1 MTSHARTS
9 PKRGAAAPE
18 RLGLAASIGGW
29 SARHR
34 KTAVF
39 GWLLFVVLATVL
51 GGMAGSLKTTDKD
64 NGLGQSGRADQ
75 MIAAAGLHSPATE
88 TVLIQSSGFTA
99 TDPRFRSTVD
109 DTMAA
114 IRATGAAS
122 AVKSPYTNGTVAPD
136 GHSALVV
143 VTMAGDPGTAGDR
156 VAPVLS
162 AVAGVQA
169 RHGQLTVQ
177 EFGDASADKWFKE
190 AFTHDFSR
198 AEWTAVPLALGIL
211 LIAFGALVAAV
222 LPVLLAL
229 TAFVAA
235 GGLVALSSHLLHTSD
250 DASSVMLL
258 VGLAVG
264 VDYCLF
270 YLRREREE
278 RARGRSP
285 EAALKIA
292 AATSGRA
299 VMVSGLT
306 VVVAMAGMFLTGIA
320 DFQAMGMA
328 TILVVITAVLGS
340 VTVLPALLSMLGD
353 RVMKGRVP
361 FLGRRMMQPSKT
373 GPGAEA
379 GSAFWRAVL
388 GRVLRR
394 PLVSA
399 AVATAFLLALAAP
412 LLSMHTANLT
422 FAQQLPKGNPL
433 VATQQKIA
441 AAFPGNPNQATVV
454 VTSDRLD
461 SPAMATALADF
472 KSEAVATGLL
482 HDPIT
487 VTAHPDKGLETLDVP
502 MAGSGNDRTSS
513 DALAALRGTLVP
525 QTFGK
530 VAGAQAD
537 VTGQTAGSEDFNS
550 QMTGS
555 LLPVFAFV
563 MGFAFLLMLLSF
575 RSVTVAL
582 TALALNLLSVAASY
596 GALTLV
602 FQHGVGASLLGT
614 SGVGA
619 IETWVPLFLFVILF
633 GLSMD
638 YHVFVVSRIKEAHDR
653 GLSTRAAVSHGITT
667 TAGVVSS
674 AAAIMVAVFAVFGT
688 LDMQSMKQMGI
699 GLAVAVLIDATV
711 IRAVLLPSVM
721 SLLGERN
728 WWLPRWL
735 GWLPR
740 LGHGETAG
748 DLDGGTAEPRREVP
762 APTPAPAPAP
772 APEPAYSSGDGF

>member
-1 MTSHARTS
+1 MTSHARTNS
-9 PKRGAAAPE
+9 KPGAQTPR
-18 RLGLAASIGGW
+18 RLGLAAAVGGW

-34 KTAVF
+34 RTAVL

-51 GGMAGSLKTTDKD
+51 GGMAGSLQTTDKD
-64 NGLGQSGRADQ
+64 NALGQSGRADQ

-88 TVLIQSSGFTA
+88 TVLIQSGSFTA
-99 TDPRFRSTVD
+99 TDPRFRTVVD

-114 IRATGAAS
+114 VKATGATS

-143 VTMAGDPGTAGDR
+143 VTMAGDPDTAADR
-156 VAPVLS
+156 VAPVLA

-169 RHGQLTVQ
+169 RHTDLTVQ
-177 EFGDASADKWFKE
+177 EFGDASADKWFQD
-190 AFTHDFSR
+190 AFSHDFSR

-229 TAFVAA
+229 TAFIAA

-278 RARGRSP
+278 RAKGHSP

-361 FLGRRMMQPSKT
+361 FLGRRMMRST
-373 GPGAEA
+373 AGAGAEA

-399 AVATAFLLALAAP
+399 GLATAFLLALAVP
-412 LLSMHTANLT
+412 LLTMHTANLT

-454 VTSDRLD
+454 IKSDRLD

-472 KSEAVATGLL
+472 KSRAVATGLL

-487 VTAHPDKGLETLDVP
+487 VTRHPAQGIETVDVP

-525 QTFGK
+525 DTFGK
-530 VAGAQAD
+530 VAGTEAA
-537 VTGQTAGSEDFNS
+537 VTGQTAGSEDFNA

-653 GLSTRAAVSHGITT
+653 GLSTRAAVAHGITT
-667 TAGVVSS
+667 TAGVVTS
-674 AAAIMVAVFAVFGT
+674 AATIMVAVFAVFGT

-735 GWLPR
+735 GWLPE
-740 LGHGETAG
+740 LGHGEPTAEP
-748 DLDGGTAEPRREVP
+748 TEPRREVP
-762 APTPAPAPAP
+762 APAPAPAP
-772 APEPAYSSGDGF
+772 VYSTQDGF

>member
-9 PKRGAAAPE
+9 SKRRAAAPE
-18 RLGLAASIGGW
+18 RPGLAAAVGGW

-51 GGMAGSLKTTDKD
+51 GGMAGSLHTTSKD

-75 MIAAAGLHSPATE
+75 LIAAAGLHSPATE
-88 TVLIQSSGFTA
+88 TVLIQSSSFTA
-99 TDPRFRSTVD
+99 TDPHFRTAVD
-109 DTMAA
+109 DTVAA
-114 IRATGAAS
+114 VRATGAAS
-122 AVKSPYTNGTVAPD
+122 AVKSPYSNGTVAPD

-143 VTMAGDPGTAGDR
+143 VTMAGDPATAADR
-156 VAPVLS
+156 VAPVLA
-162 AVAGVQA
+162 AVSGVQA
-169 RHGQLTVQ
+169 RHADLTVQ
-177 EFGDASADKWFKE
+177 EFGDASADKWFQD
-190 AFTHDFSR
+190 AFSHDFSR

-229 TAFVAA
+229 TAFIAA

-278 RARGRSP
+278 RARGHSA
-285 EAALKIA
+285 EAALQIA

-361 FLGRRMMQPSKT
+361 FLGRRMLRSASAGAT
-373 GPGAEA
+373 SGPGAEA

-399 AVATAFLLALAAP
+399 GLATAFLLALAAP
-412 LLSMHTANLT
+412 LLTMHTANLT
-422 FAQQLPKGNPL
+422 FAQQLPRGNPL
-433 VATQQKIA
+433 VTTQQKIA
-441 AAFPGNPNQATVV
+441 TAFPGNPNQATVV
-454 VTSDRLD
+454 VRSDRLD

-472 KSEAVATGLL
+472 KSRAVATGLL

-487 VTAHPDKGLETLDVP
+487 VTRYPAQHIETVDVP
-502 MAGSGNDRTSS
+502 MAGSGNDRTSG

-525 QTFGK
+525 DTFGK
-530 VAGAQAD
+530 VAGTEAD
-537 VTGQTAGSEDFNS
+537 VTGQTAGSEDFNT

-653 GLSTRAAVSHGITT
+653 GLPTRAAVAHGITT
-667 TAGVVSS
+667 TAGVVTS
-674 AAAIMVAVFAVFGT
+674 AATIMVAVFAVFGT

-735 GWLPR
+735 GWLPQ
-740 LGHGETAG
+740 LGHGETPAEP
-748 DLDGGTAEPRREVP
+748 AEPRREVP
-762 APTPAPAPAP
+762 APAPAPAFT
-772 APEPAYSSGDGF
+772 AREGF

>member
-1 MTSHARTS
+1 MTHRQRKPEHRSTG
-9 PKRGAAAPE
+9 RGDHRGREPQ
-18 RLGLAASIGGW
+18 RGRGLAAAVGGW

-51 GGMAGSLKTTDKD
+51 GGMVGSLQTTDKD
-64 NGLGQSGRADQ
+64 NGIGQSGRAEQ
-75 MIAAAGLHSPATE
+75 MIDRAGINEPATE
-88 TVLIQSSGFTA
+88 TVLIQAEDFTA
-99 TDPRFRSTVD
+99 TDPRFHAAVD
-109 DTMAA
+109 DTVAA
-114 IRATGAAS
+114 VRATGAAS
-122 AVKSPYTNGTVAPD
+122 AVKSPYGDGAVAPN
-136 GHSALVV
+136 GHSALVT
-143 VTMAGDPGTAGDR
+143 VTMAGDPDTADQR
-156 VAPVLS
+156 VAPVLA

-169 RHGQLTVQ
+169 KHPALVVD
-177 EFGDASADKWFKE
+177 EFGEASADKWFDDS
-190 AFTHDFSR
+190 FSHDFSR

-229 TAFVAA
+229 TAFIAA
-235 GGLVALSSHLLHTSD
+235 GGLVALSSHVLHTSD

-278 RARGRSP
+278 RASGRS
-285 EAALKIA
+285 AQDALAIA

-320 DFQAMGMA
+320 DFEAMGMA

-353 RVMKGRVP
+353 RVAKGRVP
-361 FLGRRMMQPSKT
+361 FLGRRMNAPT
-373 GPGAEA
+373 TEA
-379 GSAFWRAVL
+379 GNRFWRAVL

-399 AVATAFLLALAAP
+399 AIATAFLLALAAP
-412 LLSMHTANLT
+412 LLGMHTANLT
-422 FAQQLPKGNPL
+422 FAQQLPKGNAL
-433 VATQQKIA
+433 VAAQQRIA
-441 AAFPGNPNQATVV
+441 DAFPGNPNQATVV
-454 VTSDRLD
+454 VTADRLD
-461 SPAMATALADF
+461 SPAMTAALADF
-472 KSEAVATGLL
+472 RKQAVATGLL

-487 VTAHPDKGLETLDVP
+487 VTAHPAQHIELVDVP
-502 MAGSGNDRTSS
+502 MAGSGNDRTST
-513 DALAALRGTLVP
+513 DALAALRGTVVP
-525 QTFGK
+525 HTFGA
-530 VAGAQAD
+530 VAGTQAA
-537 VTGQTAGSEDFNS
+537 VTGDTAGSEDFNT

-582 TALALNLLSVAASY
+582 TALVLNLLSVAASY

-602 FQHGVGASLLGT
+602 FQHGVGASLIGT
-614 SGVGA
+614 TGVGA
-619 IETWVPLFLFVILF
+619 IESWVPLFLFVILF

-653 GLSTRAAVSHGITT
+653 GLATRAAVAHGITS
-667 TAGVVSS
+667 TAGVVTS
-674 AAAIMVAVFAVFGT
+674 AATIMVAVFGVFGT

-711 IRAVLLPSVM
+711 IRAVLLPSLM

-728 WWLPRWL
+728 WYLPRWL
-735 GWLPR
+735 SWLPDF
-740 LGHGETAG
+740 GHGEPAAELTAPQG
-748 DLDGGTAEPRREVP
+748 PVQPTAPQLTV
-762 APTPAPAPAP
+762 
-772 APEPAYSSGDGF
+772 

>member
-1 MTSHARTS
+1 VTSHARTS
-9 PKRGAAAPE
+9 SNRRAAAPE
-18 RLGLAASIGGW
+18 RPGLAAAVGGW

-34 KTAVF
+34 KTAVL

-51 GGMAGSLKTTDKD
+51 GGMAGSLHTTAKD

-75 MIAAAGLHSPATE
+75 LIAAAGLHSPATE

-99 TDPRFRSTVD
+99 TDPRFRTAVD
-109 DTMAA
+109 DTIAA
-114 IRATGAAS
+114 VKATGAAS

-143 VTMAGDPGTAGDR
+143 VTMAGDPDTAADR
-156 VAPVLS
+156 VAPVLA
-162 AVAGVQA
+162 AVSGVQA
-169 RHGQLTVQ
+169 RHGELTVQ
-177 EFGDASADKWFKE
+177 EFGDASADKWFQD
-190 AFTHDFSR
+190 AFSHDFSR

-229 TAFVAA
+229 TAFIAA
-235 GGLVALSSHLLHTSD
+235 GGMVALSSHLLHTSD

-278 RARGRSP
+278 RAKGRSP
-285 EAALKIA
+285 EAALQIA

-361 FLGRRMMQPSKT
+361 FLGRRMLNSST
-373 GPGAEA
+373 AGAEA

-399 AVATAFLLALAAP
+399 GLATAFLLALAAP
-412 LLSMHTANLT
+412 LLTMHTANLT

-454 VTSDRLD
+454 VKSDQLD

-472 KSEAVATGLL
+472 KSRAVATGLL

-487 VTAHPDKGLETLDVP
+487 VTRYPAQHIETVDVP

-525 QTFGK
+525 DSFGK
-530 VAGAQAD
+530 VAGTEAD
-537 VTGQTAGSEDFNS
+537 VTGQTAGSEDFNA

-653 GLSTRAAVSHGITT
+653 GLSTRAAVAHGITT
-667 TAGVVSS
+667 TAGVVTS

-735 GWLPR
+735 GRLPE
-740 LGHGETAG
+740 LGHGEPAAAP
-748 DLDGGTAEPRREVP
+748 AEPRREVP
-762 APTPAPAPAP
+762 APAPAPAFT
-772 APEPAYSSGDGF
+772 ARDGF

>member
-1 MTSHARTS
+1 MTRHHRSPDRRNPDRRSPARG
-9 PKRGAAAPE
+9 R
-18 RLGLAASIGGW
+18 GLAAAVGGW

-51 GGMAGSLKTTDKD
+51 GGMAGSLQTTDQD
-64 NGLGQSGRADQ
+64 NGIGQSGRADQ
-75 MIAAAGLHSPATE
+75 MIDRAGITSPSTE
-88 TVLIQSSGFTA
+88 TVLIQAAGFTA
-99 TDPRFRSTVD
+99 TDPRFHRAVD
-109 DTMAA
+109 DA
-114 IRATGAAS
+114 IGAVKATGAAS
-122 AVKSPYTNGTVAPD
+122 AVTSPYTDGAIAPN
-136 GHSALVV
+136 GHSALIT
-143 VTMAGDPGTAGDR
+143 VTMAGDPDTADQR
-156 VAPVLS
+156 VAPVLA
-162 AVAGVQA
+162 AVASTQA
-169 RHGQLTVQ
+169 KHPELTVQ
-177 EFGDASADKWFKE
+177 EFGDASANKWFND
-190 AFTHDFSR
+190 AFAHDFSR

-229 TAFVAA
+229 TAFIAA
-235 GGLVALSSHLLHTSD
+235 GGLVAMSSHVLHTSN

-278 RARGRSP
+278 RAKGRSP
-285 EAALKIA
+285 QDALAVA

-320 DFQAMGMA
+320 DFEAMGMA
-328 TILVVITAVLGS
+328 TILVVVTAVLGS

-353 RVMKGRVP
+353 RVAKGRVP
-361 FLGRRMMQPSKT
+361 FLGRRMNAPS
-373 GPGAEA
+373 AD
-379 GSAFWRAVL
+379 GSRFWRAVL

-394 PLVSA
+394 PVVSA
-399 AVATAFLLALAAP
+399 GIATAFLLALAAP
-412 LLSMHTANLT
+412 LLGMHTANLT
-422 FAQQLPKGNPL
+422 FAQQLPRGNAL
-433 VATQQKIA
+433 VAAQQRIA
-441 AAFPGNPNQATVV
+441 DAFPGNPNQATVV
-454 VTSDRLD
+454 VTADDLG
-461 SPAMATALADF
+461 SPAMVSALADF
-472 KSEAVATGLL
+472 KTRAVATGLL

-487 VTAHPDKGLETLDVP
+487 VTPYPSRHIELVDVP
-502 MAGSGNDRTSS
+502 MAGSGNDATSGR
-513 DALAALRGTLVP
+513 ALAALRDTVVP
-525 QTFGK
+525 HTFGA
-530 VAGAQAD
+530 VQGAQAA
-537 VTGQTAGSEDFNS
+537 VTGDTAGSTDFNK

-602 FQHGVGASLLGT
+602 FQHGVGASLIGT
-614 SGVGA
+614 AGVGA
-619 IETWVPLFLFVILF
+619 IESWVPLFLFVILF

-653 GLSTRAAVSHGITT
+653 GLATRAAVAHGITS
-667 TAGVVSS
+667 TAGVVTS

-711 IRAVLLPSVM
+711 IRAVLLPSLM
-721 SLLGERN
+721 TLLGERN
-728 WWLPRWL
+728 WR
-735 GWLPR
+735 R
-740 LGHGETAG
+740 SERRYETPS
-748 DLDGGTAEPRREVP
+748 DLEGQATPLQAKEVGNSP
-762 APTPAPAPAP
+762 SVTV
-772 APEPAYSSGDGF
+772 S

>member
-1 MTSHARTS
+1 MTRHHRNPT
-9 PKRGAAAPE
+9 KGR
-18 RLGLAASIGGW
+18 GLAAAVGGW

-51 GGMAGSLKTTDKD
+51 GGMAGSLQTTDQD
-64 NGLGQSGRADQ
+64 NGIGQSGRADQ
-75 MIAAAGLHSPATE
+75 MIDRAGIDSPSTE
-88 TVLIQSSGFTA
+88 TVLIQAKGFTA
-99 TDPRFRSTVD
+99 TDPRFRGAVSD
-109 DTMAA
+109 A
-114 IRATGAAS
+114 IGAVKATGAAS
-122 AVKSPYTNGTVAPD
+122 AVKSPYTDGVVAPD
-136 GHSALVV
+136 GHSALIT
-143 VTMAGDPGTAGDR
+143 VTMAGDPDTADER
-156 VAPVLS
+156 VAPVLA
-162 AVAGVQA
+162 AVASTQA
-169 RHGQLTVQ
+169 KHPDLTVQ
-177 EFGDASADKWFKE
+177 EFGDASADKWFNDS
-190 AFTHDFSR
+190 FNHDFSR

-229 TAFVAA
+229 TAFIAA

-278 RARGRSP
+278 RAKGRSP
-285 EAALKIA
+285 QDALAIA

-320 DFQAMGMA
+320 DFEAMGMA

-353 RVMKGRVP
+353 RVAKGRVP
-361 FLGRRMMQPSKT
+361 FLGRRMNAPA
-373 GPGAEA
+373 AEA
-379 GSAFWRAVL
+379 GNRFWRAVL

-394 PLVSA
+394 PVISA
-399 AVATAFLLALAAP
+399 GIATAFLLALAAP
-412 LLSMHTANLT
+412 LLGMHTANLT
-422 FAQQLPKGNPL
+422 FAQQLPKGNAL
-433 VATQQKIA
+433 VAAQQRIA
-441 AAFPGNPNQATVV
+441 DAFPGNPNQATVV
-454 VTSDRLD
+454 VTSDTLD
-461 SPAMATALADF
+461 SPAMVSALADF
-472 KSEAVATGLL
+472 KKQAVATGLL

-487 VTAHPDKGLETLDVP
+487 VTPYPAKHIELVDVP
-502 MAGSGNDRTSS
+502 MAGSGNDATSS
-513 DALAALRGTLVP
+513 KALAALRGTVVP
-525 QTFGK
+525 RTFGA
-530 VAGAQAD
+530 VPGAQAA
-537 VTGQTAGSEDFNS
+537 VTGQTAGSEDFNT

-582 TALALNLLSVAASY
+582 TALGLNLLSVAASY
-596 GALTLV
+596 GALTLI
-602 FQHGVGASLLGT
+602 FQHGVGASLIGT
-614 SGVGA
+614 AGVGA
-619 IETWVPLFLFVILF
+619 IESWVPLFLFVILF

-653 GLSTRAAVSHGITT
+653 GLATRAAVAHGITS
-667 TAGVVSS
+667 TAGVVTS
-674 AAAIMVAVFAVFGT
+674 AATIMVAVFAVFGT

-711 IRAVLLPSVM
+711 IRAVLLPSLM

-728 WWLPRWL
+728 WYLPRWL
-735 GWLPR
+735 SWLPDF
-740 LGHGETAG
+740 GHGEPAAEVESPAG
-748 DLDGGTAEPRREVP
+748 PARPGPAAEPLPTDRQP
-762 APTPAPAPAP
+762 A
-772 APEPAYSSGDGF
+772 F

>member
-1 MTSHARTS
+1 MTRRQRKPDHRS
-9 PKRGAAAPE
+9 PGSGSPVRG
-18 RLGLAASIGGW
+18 RGLAAAVGGW

-51 GGMAGSLKTTDKD
+51 GGMAGSLQTTDQD
-64 NGLGQSGRADQ
+64 NGIGQSGRAEQ
-75 MIAAAGLHSPATE
+75 MIDKAGIDSPATE
-88 TVLIQSSGFTA
+88 TVLIQAKGFTA
-99 TDPRFRSTVD
+99 TDPRFHAAVD
-109 DTMAA
+109 DAVGA
-114 IRATGAAS
+114 VEATGAAS
-122 AVKSPYTNGTVAPD
+122 AIKSPYSDGAVAPD
-136 GHSALVV
+136 GHSALIT
-143 VTMAGDPGTAGDR
+143 VTMAGDPDTADAR
-156 VAPVLS
+156 VAPVLA

-169 RHGQLTVQ
+169 KHPGLTVQ
-177 EFGDASADKWFKE
+177 EFGEASANKWFDDT
-190 AFTHDFSR
+190 FSHDFSR

-229 TAFVAA
+229 TAFIAA

-278 RARGRSP
+278 RARGRS
-285 EAALKIA
+285 AQDALAIA

-320 DFQAMGMA
+320 DFEAMGMA

-353 RVMKGRVP
+353 RVAKGRVP
-361 FLGRRMMQPSKT
+361 FLGRRMNAPVA
-373 GPGAEA
+373 PGAEP
-379 GSAFWRAVL
+379 GNRFWRAVL

-394 PLVSA
+394 PVVSA
-399 AVATAFLLALAAP
+399 GIATAFLLALAAP
-412 LLSMHTANLT
+412 LLGMHTANLT
-422 FAQQLPKGNPL
+422 FAQQLPKGNAL
-433 VATQQKIA
+433 VATQQRIA
-441 AAFPGNPNQATVV
+441 DAFPGNPNQAQVV
-454 VTSDRLD
+454 VTSDHLD
-461 SPAMATALADF
+461 SAAMKSALADF
-472 KSEAVATGLL
+472 KKQAVATGLL

-487 VTAHPDKGLETLDVP
+487 VTAYPGRHIELVDVP
-502 MAGSGNDRTSS
+502 MAGSGNDATSTR
-513 DALAALRGTLVP
+513 ALAALRGTVVP
-525 QTFGK
+525 HTFGT
-530 VAGAQAD
+530 VAGAQAA
-537 VTGQTAGSEDFNS
+537 VTGETAGSEDFNT

-582 TALALNLLSVAASY
+582 TALVLNLLSVAASY

-602 FQHGVGASLLGT
+602 FQHGIGASLIGT
-614 SGVGA
+614 TGVGA
-619 IETWVPLFLFVILF
+619 IESWVPLFLFVILF

-653 GLSTRAAVSHGITT
+653 GLATRAAVAHGITS
-667 TAGVVSS
+667 TAGVVTS
-674 AAAIMVAVFAVFGT
+674 AATIMVAVFAVFGT

-711 IRAVLLPSVM
+711 IRAVLLPSLM

-728 WWLPRWL
+728 WYLPKWLSWLPD
-735 GWLPR
+735 
-740 LGHGETAG
+740 LGHGEPV
-748 DLDGGTAEPRREVP
+748 AEPSGEPSQP
-762 APTPAPAPAP
+762 AAVAEPQPRPTAPQLTV
-772 APEPAYSSGDGF
+772 

>member
-9 PKRGAAAPE
+9 SKPRATAPE
-18 RLGLAASIGGW
+18 RLGLAAAVGGW

-51 GGMAGSLKTTDKD
+51 GGMVGSLQTTDKD

-75 MIAAAGLHSPATE
+75 LIAAAGLVSPATE
-88 TVLIQSSGFTA
+88 TVLIQSSSFTA
-99 TDPRFRSTVD
+99 TDPRFHTVVD

-114 IRATGAAS
+114 VKATGATS

-143 VTMAGDPGTAGDR
+143 VTMAGDPDTAADR
-156 VAPVLS
+156 VAPVLA

-169 RHGQLTVQ
+169 HHTDLTVQ
-177 EFGDASADKWFKE
+177 EFGDASADKWFQDT
-190 AFTHDFSR
+190 FTHDFSR

-222 LPVLLAL
+222 LPVLLAI

-278 RARGRSP
+278 RAKGRSP

-361 FLGRRMMQPSKT
+361 FLGRRMMRST
-373 GPGAEA
+373 AGPGAEA

-399 AVATAFLLALAAP
+399 GLATAFLLALAVP
-412 LLSMHTANLT
+412 LLTMHTANLT

-433 VATQQKIA
+433 VATQQRIA
-441 AAFPGNPNQATVV
+441 DAFPGNPNQATVV
-454 VTSDRLD
+454 VKSDQLD

-472 KSEAVATGLL
+472 KSRAVATGLL

-487 VTAHPDKGLETLDVP
+487 VTRHPAQHIETVDVP
-502 MAGSGNDRTSS
+502 MAGSGNDRTSG

-525 QTFGK
+525 DTFGK
-530 VAGAQAD
+530 VAGTEAD

-582 TALALNLLSVAASY
+582 TALVLNLLSVAASY
-596 GALTLV
+596 GALTLI
-602 FQHGVGASLLGT
+602 FRHGVGASLLGT

-653 GLSTRAAVSHGITT
+653 GLSTRAAVAHGITT
-667 TAGVVSS
+667 TAGVVTS
-674 AAAIMVAVFAVFGT
+674 AATIMVAVFAVFGT

-699 GLAVAVLIDATV
+699 GLAVAVLIDATI

-735 GWLPR
+735 DWLPEM
-740 LGHGETAG
+740 GHGEPAVEP
-748 DLDGGTAEPRREVP
+748 AEPRREVP
-762 APTPAPAPAP
+762 APQPAPM
-772 APEPAYSSGDGF
+772 PAYTARDGF

>member
-9 PKRGAAAPE
+9 SKRRAAAPE
-18 RLGLAASIGGW
+18 RPGLAAAVGGW

-34 KTAVF
+34 RTAVF

-51 GGMAGSLKTTDKD
+51 GGMAGSLHTTNKD

-75 MIAAAGLHSPATE
+75 LIAAAGLHSPATE
-88 TVLIQSSGFTA
+88 TVLIQSSSFTA
-99 TDPRFRSTVD
+99 TDPRFRTAVD
-109 DTMAA
+109 DTVAA
-114 IRATGAAS
+114 VKGTGAAS
-122 AVKSPYTNGTVAPD
+122 AVKSPYSNGTVAPD

-143 VTMAGDPGTAGDR
+143 VTMAGDPTTAADR
-156 VAPVLS
+156 VAPVLA
-162 AVAGVQA
+162 AVSGVQA
-169 RHGQLTVQ
+169 RHADLTVQ
-177 EFGDASADKWFKE
+177 EFGDASADKWFQD
-190 AFTHDFSR
+190 AFSHDFSR

-229 TAFVAA
+229 TAFIAA

-278 RARGRSP
+278 RARGHSP
-285 EAALKIA
+285 EAALQIA

-361 FLGRRMMQPSKT
+361 FLGRRMLRST
-373 GPGAEA
+373 SATADSGAA
-379 GSAFWRAVL
+379 VGSAFWRAVL

-399 AVATAFLLALAAP
+399 GLATAFLLALAAP
-412 LLSMHTANLT
+412 LLTMHTANLT

-433 VATQQKIA
+433 VTTQQKIA
-441 AAFPGNPNQATVV
+441 KAFPGNPNQATVV
-454 VTSDRLD
+454 VRSDRLD

-472 KSEAVATGLL
+472 KSRAVATGLL

-487 VTAHPDKGLETLDVP
+487 VTRYPAQHIETVDVP

-525 QTFGK
+525 DTFGK
-530 VAGAQAD
+530 VAGTEAD
-537 VTGQTAGSEDFNS
+537 VTGQTAGSEDFNT

-653 GLSTRAAVSHGITT
+653 GLPTRAAVAHGITT
-667 TAGVVSS
+667 TAGVVTS
-674 AAAIMVAVFAVFGT
+674 AATIMVAVFAVFGT

-735 GWLPR
+735 GWLPQ
-740 LGHGETAG
+740 LGHGEPAAEP
-748 DLDGGTAEPRREVP
+748 AEPRREVP
-762 APTPAPAPAP
+762 APAPAPAFT
-772 APEPAYSSGDGF
+772 ARDGF